1 MKSKTSV
8 NLSTISFNIASEVAR
23 KGFKGNMTAA
33 IDWIIKYSDQ
43 AAFYQFMARSH
54 GSEMHK
60 FITLRDERLDQRKH
74 RQKELTEERVL

>member
-1 MKSKTSV
+1 MSTKVSA
-8 NLSTISFNIASEVAR
+8 NLSSVSYNLASEVAR
-23 KGFKGNMTAA
+23 KGFKGNMSAA

-60 FITLRDERLDQRKH
+60 FITLRDQQL
-74 RQKELTEERVL
+74 EERKTRKVDEEVVF